1 VSALMIANP
10 FSGRT
15 MMRMFS
21 THPDTADRI
30 TRLRAMALAGRR

>member
-1 VSALMIANP
+1 MIANP
-10 FSGRT
+10 FSGQT

-30 TRLRAMALAGRR
+30 TRLRAMATTRR

>member
-1 VSALMIANP
+1 
-10 FSGRT
+10 

-30 TRLRAMALAGRR
+30 TRLRAMATTRR